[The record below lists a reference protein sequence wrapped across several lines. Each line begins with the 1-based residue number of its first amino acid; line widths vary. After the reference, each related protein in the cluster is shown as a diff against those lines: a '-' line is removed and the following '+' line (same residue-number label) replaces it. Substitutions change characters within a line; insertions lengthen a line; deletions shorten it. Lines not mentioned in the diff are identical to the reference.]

1 MRKANDINA
10 FLASLAKV
18 LTLYLPVDGKAGATF
33 EEWTD
38 GATLAKSLNTNRSPK
53 DFFFPQSECLMAFK
67 REGKNIEIID
77 TRREHEDFAVFGV
90 RACDAR
96 SVRRSR
102 QRLPR
107 RADRHL
113 STRTAASTGSS

>member
-53 DFFFPQSECLMAFK
+53 DFFFPQSECLMEFK
-67 REGKNIEIID
+67 RQGD
-77 TRREHEDFAVFGV
+77 RRIYILCEWYG
-90 RACDAR
+90 
-96 SVRRSR
+96 
-102 QRLPR
+102 RL
-107 RADRHL
+107 
-113 STRTAASTGSS
+113 